1 MKKKMLELMIGL
13 NVFLV
18 ATMILVVPAGAIS
31 EAQETAIVTR
41 CDTIKDNL
49 KVVQRLDSRAR
60 VYLGRYYETIL
71 SKFIMP
77 LNVRLV
83 ENNLSDSDLL
93 DNQDN
98 FMKAQEAFKADYI
111 TYQKSLEDLVV
122 MDCKEDAEGFYAK
135 LQRTREKR
143 KIVAED
149 TVKLRSLAVKQK
161 ELVLNLRGRL

>member
-1 MKKKMLELMIGL
+1 MKKMMLGLMIVL
-13 NVFLV
+13 SVFLV
-18 ATMILVVPAGAIS
+18 VPVGAIS

-83 ENNLSDSDLL
+83 ENNLSDNDLL
-93 DNQDN
+93 VNQDS
-98 FMKAQEAFKADYI
+98 FAKAQESFKADYI
-111 TYQKSLEDLVV
+111 TYQKSLEDLVA
-122 MDCKEDAEGFYAK
+122 MNCKEDAESFYAK
-135 LQRTREKR
+135 LQQTREKR